1 MFINYYILLR
11 IRRIFIFSLNYK
23 ILNILK
29 LNLFI
34 YQDIIPCGHL
44 FLLERLFLVT
54 KFFYKIGVN
63 MTSLSFEQ
71 KLWKS
76 CDKLRGSVEPSE
88 YKHVVLGLIFLK
100 YAGDRFEQQQEKLIE
115 DGDEQFINI
124 PSFYVKDNVFFLP
137 ENSRWSYIMENAK
150 QDNIALILDTAFNE
164 IEKNNDK
171 LRGALPNN
179 YYSRIEL
186 ETNKLSSLL
195 DEINGIDTAADNE
208 QDFIGRVYEY
218 FLSQFAIKEGKGKGE
233 FYTPKSVVNLI
244 AEIIEPYDGT
254 IYDPCC
260 GSGGMFV
267 QSLKFIE
274 SHHGNTK
281 NISVYGQELTATTRR
296 LALMNLAIRGISEN
310 LGEKA
315 ADTFFNDQ
323 HKDQRFDYIMA
334 NPPFNLKDWREE
346 NQLITD
352 YRWSGYEV
360 PPKSNANYAW
370 ILHMVSKLSDNGMAG
385 FILSNGSLSDSGV
398 EYEIRKKLIE
408 KGLIESIII
417 LPRKLFYSTDISV
430 TLWIINKNKTK
441 RTIIKNNVEVNYR
454 NRINEILFLDLR
466 QFGSPFEKRFIELT
480 EEDID
485 KVVETIKNWQ
495 QENTV
500 YENIPEFSY
509 SASIDEV
516 REKDYSLVP
525 SQYIEFVNKDI
536 EIDFDKEMK
545 ILRKDFKK
553 LLIDEKN
560 SSDSLKSL
568 FKEIGYDMEL

>member
-1 MFINYYILLR
+1 
-11 IRRIFIFSLNYK
+11 
-23 ILNILK
+23 
-29 LNLFI
+29 
-34 YQDIIPCGHL
+34 
-44 FLLERLFLVT
+44 
-54 KFFYKIGVN
+54 

-100 YAGDRFEQQQEKLIE
+100 YAGDRFDQQQEKLIE

>member
-1 MFINYYILLR
+1 M
-11 IRRIFIFSLNYK
+11 NYK

-63 MTSLSFEQ
+63 MASLSFEQ

-100 YAGDRFEQQQEKLIE
+100 YAGDRFDQQQEKLIE

-244 AEIIEPYDGT
+244 AEILEPYDGT

-274 SHHGNTK
+274 SHQGNTK

-296 LALMNLAIRGISEN
+296 LALMNLAIRGISAN

-334 NPPFNLKDWREE
+334 NPPFNLKEWREE
-346 NQLITD
+346 NELVND
-352 YRWSGYEV
+352 YRWNGFEV
-360 PPKSNANYAW
+360 PPTGNANYAW
-370 ILHMVSKLSDNGMAG
+370 ILHMLSKLSENGTAG
-385 FILSNGSLSDSGV
+385 FILSNGSLNSSGV
-398 EYEIRKKLIE
+398 EYNIRKKLVE
-408 KGLIESIII
+408 TGVIESIMV
-417 LPRKLFYSTDISV
+417 LPMKLFYSTNISV
-430 TLWIINKNKTK
+430 SLWVLNKNKLQ
-441 RTIIKNNVEVNYR
+441 RTVEKNNQTKNYR
-454 NRINEILFLDLR
+454 NRKNEVIFFDLR
-466 QFGSPFEKRFIELT
+466 NMGSPIHKKFIELT
-480 EEDID
+480 KEDRD
-485 KVVETIKNWQ
+485 KVVETIHNWQ
-495 QENTV
+495 TDKFETE
-500 YENIPEFSY
+500 YEDISEFCY
-509 SASIDEV
+509 SATIEEI
-516 REKDYSLVP
+516 RENDYELSP
-525 SQYIEFVNKDI
+525 SQYIEFVDKDENI
-536 EIDFDKEMK
+536 NFDVEMTRLSKELGELLK
-545 ILRKDFKK
+545 EEEESTKK
-553 LLIDEKN
+553 LLKIM
-560 SSDSLKSL
+560 
-568 FKEIGYDMEL
+568 KELNYEIQL